1 MKTVATLLLLTAFV
15 WAASCSSKT
24 HASHSDKKKMND
36 YNSIQYG
43 NQKKK
48 KN

>member
-1 MKTVATLLLLTAFV
+1 MKALISILMAFV
-15 WAASCSSKT
+15 VIWSASCSSKT
-24 HASHSDKKKMND
+24 HASSADKKKANK

-48 KN
+48 H